1 MTLHTVF
8 FSGKGTTAACAHCIK
23 NAMGLQNK
31 TYDWLQKPPTADID
45 IAAEDALLLAMPV
58 YGGYIPN
65 ICLPWVE
72 KL

>member
-45 IAAEDALLLAMPV
+45 IAAEDACKMEHDISDESLAA
-58 YGGYIPN
+58 IKRF
-65 ICLPWVE
+65 VE
-72 KL
+72 SE